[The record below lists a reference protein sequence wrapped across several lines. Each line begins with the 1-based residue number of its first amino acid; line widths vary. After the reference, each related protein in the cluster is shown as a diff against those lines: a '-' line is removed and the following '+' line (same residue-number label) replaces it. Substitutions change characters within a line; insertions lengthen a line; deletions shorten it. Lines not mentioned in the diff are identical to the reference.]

1 MTENEGKI
9 LFVAEVSANHLGSLE
24 RAKLIV
30 KAAAQAGATA
40 IKFQTYTADTMTI
53 DIDSFKVS
61 ANHELWGGRRLFDLY
76 QEAHTPWSWHPDL
89 FEMCRSYGVIPFS
102 SPFDFTAVDFL
113 ESLNAP
119 MYKIASLETG
129 DIPLIK
135 RVAETGKPL
144 IISTGATEW
153 SEIEDLVAVVEKAGN
168 KDLTLL
174 VCTSS
179 YPAKPIDA
187 HLKRMLTLHNH
198 FGVKV
203 GVSDHTLGV
212 GVSIAAIALG
222 ATVVEKHITIRRTDG
237 GADAAF
243 SMEPSEFA
251 ALVREGTYAS
261 QSLGKPEW
269 KIQNSEQESRRLR
282 RSLYVV
288 KDVQAGEIVSREN
301 VRSIRPSGGCP
312 PKLLDVLIGKR
323 FNKNESIGTPMSE
336 DLVK

>member
-1 MTENEGKI
+1 
-9 LFVAEVSANHLGSLE
+9 
-24 RAKLIV
+24 
-30 KAAAQAGATA
+30 
-40 IKFQTYTADTMTI
+40 
-53 DIDSFKVS
+53 
-61 ANHELWGGRRLFDLY
+61 
-76 QEAHTPWSWHPDL
+76 
-89 FEMCRSYGVIPFS
+89 
-102 SPFDFTAVDFL
+102 
-113 ESLNAP
+113 
-119 MYKIASLETG
+119 
-129 DIPLIK
+129 
-135 RVAETGKPL
+135 
-144 IISTGATEW
+144 
-153 SEIEDLVAVVEKAGN
+153 
-168 KDLTLL
+168 
-174 VCTSS
+174 
-179 YPAKPIDA
+179 
-187 HLKRMLTLHNH
+187 MLTLHNH

-203 GVSDHTLGV
+203 GVSDHTLGI

-222 ATVVEKHITIRRTDG
+222 ATVIEKHITIRRTDG

-312 PKLLDVLIGKR
+312 PHLLDDLIGKR